1 MPTAMGGSICSS
13 RTARHVSV
21 DTTSARPPDKRE
33 PRFWNRLY
41 RNLGGW
47 TFEDATARS
56 GLAGTRY
63 DFGAAAADYDNDG
76 DVDLHVTGLG
86 GNTLYRNDGSGT
98 FTDVTASAGAAVSG
112 WSSSAAFLDYDHD
125 GRLDLYVGRYLAW
138 SWDANPVCTSADG
151 TTRAYCHPRQFAPVP
166 AVLLRNNGNGTFSDT
181 SAASGIAAHPG
192 KALGAAIHDY
202 DRDGRIDLFVAN
214 DSMQQFLFR
223 NTDRAAFQEIALQA
237 GVAYDDDGR
246 SFAGM
251 GADVEDY
258 DNDGWPD
265 VIVTTLSLERY
276 ALFRATGRGGFE
288 YASHA
293 SGIGRATLQGS
304 GWGTKFVDFDNDG
317 RRDLFVAQGH
327 VLDTVTRA
335 RQGFDYL
342 QPPLMLRNDPST
354 PLGAGASFA
363 DVSASL
369 GPAFAR
375 PAAGRGAAFA
385 DLDDDGDIDIVI
397 ANLDAAP
404 VLLRNEGGNA
414 RPLADGVTA
423 GHAVEPAGHRRR
435 RDHRGRAGSPAVRD
449 LLDRIELSVRK
460 RSSRALRARR
470 REDRAA
476 RRSALAERRAA
487 GAEGRGNRPHRRD
500 RRAGRTVNESGQ
512 HPTSNSQLPSGSI
525 EPFGSGTA
533 LRACRGNF
541 HPFPRISRFGSCP
554 PPLVGSVAGDEL
566 WRGLAVARVDT
577 RARGGGR
584 VGGWKLIKCP
594 APVRA

>member
-1 MPTAMGGSICSS
+1 MRPLILASAMLIAGSIRLLPSTSRVTFTDVTVASGITFRHAASKTNVKFLPETMGGGGAVFDADGDG
-13 RTARHVSV
+13 RLDLFFTNGAALSV

-47 TFEDATARS
+47 TFEDVTARS

-86 GNTLYRNDGSGT
+86 GNTFYRNDGRGT
-98 FTDVTASAGAAVSG
+98 FTDVTAPAGAEVSG

-138 SWDANPVCTSADG
+138 SWDVNPVCTSADG

-166 AVLLRNNGNGTFSDT
+166 AALLRNNGNGTFSDT

-223 NTDRAAFQEIALQA
+223 NSDRAAFQEIALQA

-251 GADVEDY
+251 GADVADY
-258 DNDGWPD
+258 DNDLWPD

-342 QPPLMLRNDPST
+342 QPPLMLRNEGPST
-354 PLGAGASFA
+354 PLGTGPSTPLRAGPSFA

-414 RPLADGVTA
+414 SHWLTVSLRGTQSNRPGIGAVVTIEDEQGRVQSGICSTASSYQSASDRRVHFGLGDAKTLRRVEVRWPSGVQQVMKDV
-423 GHAVEPAGHRRR
+423 GIDRIVEIVEPG
-435 RDHRGRAGSPAVRD
+435 
-449 LLDRIELSVRK
+449 
-460 RSSRALRARR
+460 
-470 REDRAA
+470 
-476 RRSALAERRAA
+476 ER
-487 GAEGRGNRPHRRD
+487 
-500 RRAGRTVNESGQ
+500 
-512 HPTSNSQLPSGSI
+512 
-525 EPFGSGTA
+525 
-533 LRACRGNF
+533 
-541 HPFPRISRFGSCP
+541 
-554 PPLVGSVAGDEL
+554 
-566 WRGLAVARVDT
+566 
-577 RARGGGR
+577 
-584 VGGWKLIKCP
+584 
-594 APVRA
+594 